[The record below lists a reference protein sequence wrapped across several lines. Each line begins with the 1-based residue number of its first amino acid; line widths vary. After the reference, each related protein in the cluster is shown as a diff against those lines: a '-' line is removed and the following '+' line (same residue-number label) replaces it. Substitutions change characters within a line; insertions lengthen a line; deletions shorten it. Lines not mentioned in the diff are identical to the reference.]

1 MTLTMEGIPLDD
13 PLRGIIEAKL
23 GDVFRRGR
31 GRPTS
36 VRVAFTDENGPKG
49 GADIRC
55 AVTVEVPGRPTVHAS
70 ALAENARL
78 SLDGALAALE
88 RELVRTLQRRRDA
101 ARRPKKYFVAH
112 QGMLPDG
119 EPALPPARRRGR
131 SA

>member
-1 MTLTMEGIPLDD
+1 MTLVMEGIPLDD
-13 PLRGIIEAKL
+13 PLRTVIEAKL

-31 GRPTS
+31 GRPTAT
-36 VRVAFTDENGPKG
+36 RVAFTDENGPKG
-49 GADIRC
+49 GPDIRC
-55 AVTVEVPGRPTVHAS
+55 AVTVEIPGRPAIHAS
-70 ALAENARL
+70 AQAENPRL

-88 RELVRTLQRRRDA
+88 RELARAHQRRRDA

-119 EPALPPARRRGR
+119 EPALPPTRRRRR

>member
-1 MTLTMEGIPLDD
+1 MTLIMEGLALDD
-13 PLRGIIEAKL
+13 PLRTVIETKL

-36 VRVAFTDENGPKG
+36 GRVAFTDENGPKG

-55 AVTVEVPGRPTVHAS
+55 AVTVEVPGRPTIHAS
-70 ALAENARL
+70 ALAENPRL
-78 SLDGALAALE
+78 ALDGALAALE
-88 RELVRTLQRRRDA
+88 REVTRAQQRRRDA

-112 QGMLPDG
+112 QGLLPDG
-119 EPALPPARRRGR
+119 EPAMPPARRRRG